1 MSSRQIPARHDSVGI
16 MSGNDNRM
24 ELAMNRK
31 WIVIGTA
38 LSALVMSGC
47 ASMSG
52 DECMAT
58 DWSAVGFEDGARG
71 YTTERFSKHRKACA
85 KHGVTADFSAYQ
97 DGREQGLVEY
107 CQPGRGYD
115 VGVNGGRYYGV
126 CSVDYE
132 ADFLDAYNAGYHL
145 YTLRSNVNRASS
157 SINAKERELENV
169 GKTMRSKEAA
179 LIDSETTTEDR
190 ILLLADLKELSE
202 RTGELE
208 VEIRDLYEQRAR
220 YQVELDNYQ
229 VSVANY
235 GY

>member
-1 MSSRQIPARHDSVGI
+1 MSSRQIPAGHDSVGI

-31 WIVIGTA
+31 WIVMGTA
-38 LSALVMSGC
+38 LSALAMSGC
-47 ASMSG
+47 ASMSS

-71 YTTERFSKHRKACA
+71 YTTERFSKHRTACA

-97 DGREQGLVEY
+97 NGREQGLVEY

-126 CSVDYE
+126 CSADRE

-179 LIDSETTTEDR
+179 LIDSETTTEER

-220 YQVELDNYQ
+220 HQVELENYQ
-229 VSVANY
+229 VSAVNY

>member
-1 MSSRQIPARHDSVGI
+1 

-38 LSALVMSGC
+38 LSALAMSGC

-52 DECMAT
+52 DEC
-58 DWSAVGFEDGARG
+58 
-71 YTTERFSKHRKACA
+71 SKHRKACA

-97 DGREQGLVEY
+97 NGREQGLVEY

-126 CSVDYE
+126 CSVDHE

-145 YTLRSNVNRASS
+145 YTLRSNVNRANS
-157 SINAKERELENV
+157 SINAKEREVEKV
-169 GKTMRSKEAA
+169 AKTMRSKEAA
-179 LIDSETTTEDR
+179 LIDGETTTEER

-229 VSVANY
+229 VSVADY